1 MSYSRGSSI
10 LEFIIALSIFSFA
23 LTAAIHV
30 LPFSLLSK
38 QRSTIE
44 QALLQRAIQDELQA
58 ISKTCAKN
66 ISIPLLVENIAQKF
80 GPFSEITR
88 PQNGAT
94 GILSAQVNT
103 DPQNTERVKISSVQ
117 GAELLTSRFTG
128 SDPTNALGC
137 TPTTCMLLSCANG
150 ICTAARRAYLWP
162 LKPEIMPFIA
172 IILPVDDISL
182 LYLSSRNT
190 LRRAAFNN
198 DTVKENQPLLDK
210 ILQFKPQINFPANMH
225 GACLIAA
232 SIKRLSSGEKELF
245 VSALQSL
252 VSPPI
257 PLGFL
262 RVASP

>member
-1 MSYSRGSSI
+1 MR
-10 LEFIIALSIFSFA
+10 L
-23 LTAAIHV
+23 
-30 LPFSLLSK
+30 LPFSLLAK

-44 QALLQRAIQDELQA
+44 QALLQRAIEDELQA
-58 ISKTCAKN
+58 VSKTCAKN
-66 ISIPLLVENIAQKF
+66 ISVPILVENIELKF

-94 GILSAQVNT
+94 GILSAQVNI
-103 DPQNTERVKISSVQ
+103 DPQNTERVKISSAQ
-117 GAELLTSRFTG
+117 GAELVTSRFIG
-128 SDPTNALGC
+128 RDSTNALGC
-137 TPTTCMLLSCANG
+137 TPTTCILLSCANG
-150 ICTAARRAYLWP
+150 ICKPAKRSYLWP
-162 LKPEIMPFIA
+162 LTPEIMPFIA

-198 DTVKENQPLLDK
+198 DTIKENQPLLDK
-210 ILQFKPQINFPANMH
+210 ILQFKPQINFPAHMH
-225 GACLIAA
+225 GACLITAKVRK
-232 SIKRLSSGEKELF
+232 ISSGEKELF
-245 VSALQSL
+245 VSALQSM